1 MAVSR
6 FLLTASTPTYRI
18 LATETLSVDAR
29 TISELSSD
37 PLYNGDIC
45 DIDVGREGGR
55 GGWGG
60 KERGREGLKSSLM
73 AEGMKSTYKCALT
86 LTLPYTPTAMYVYFV
101 TH

>member
-45 DIDVGREGGR
+45 DIDVGRREGGR
-55 GGWGG
+55 VN
-60 KERGREGLKSSLM
+60 SSLM
-73 AEGMKSTYKCALT
+73 AEGSTYKCALT

>member
-18 LATETLSVDAR
+18 LATETLSVEDR

-45 DIDVGREGGR
+45 DIDVGREGGL
-55 GGWGG
+55 GGRR
-60 KERGREGLKSSLM
+60 EAGRGLKSSLM

-86 LTLPYTPTAMYVYFV
+86 LTLPYTPTATVSIVVHY
-101 TH
+101 